1 MFLFACESMTMTKHP
16 VQAVPFVYCPPVP
29 NYIVTRETSSLKF
42 SIYTY
47 NEVSLLTQ
55 MGDMNDYACSLK
67 IKDMPCL
74 TYPRPPRVAVFG

>member
-1 MFLFACESMTMTKHP
+1 MHILKHQ
-16 VQAVPFVYCPPVP
+16 V
-29 NYIVTRETSSLKF
+29 LKF